1 MKIIKSFLL
10 VGILS
15 LFITL
20 NNMGISYAQSS
31 DGLDWS
37 TYTENWGD
45 TGGVLRINEDCSLC
59 GVTGGTNLVPLIGDS
74 LVPVV
79 YDNNYNSIY
88 VTPTINY
95 GYSTGYNNT
104 YSGSSNWLSSYV
116 NPYAGLYNGGGGSS
130 GSGSTGGSSSNVN
143 NSNSSVNNSGNTY
156 DNSLTN
162 INNSSNYSFCNGTN
176 NCNNTN
182 TNIVS
187 NPINTNNN
195 NVNTNTN
202 NTASQL
208 NCGAGY
214 SPINGNCVQDRVI
227 PTPTPTPI
235 PIPTVTNPIVYNTT
249 PIYNNVYNSPNYTTP
264 IYNNIYN
271 SGYSTPTYYNQTQYK
286 TCNNNTTIPVWQNCY
301 KYCSTTATNILE
313 TESCP
318 INYSNNY
325 SYNNYEYV
333 TPTVYTIYPT
343 VHITANPMI
352 VNAGESTQL
361 AWAASNAS
369 YCTASNGWTGSPVL
383 IGNRN
388 VNNLTHNMT
397 FTITCYNSNGQ
408 SVSDTVS
415 VLVNNNAPYN
425 KAVTTIP
432 NNITNNSAVC
442 NGVGIV
448 NTHVRTNGWFEI
460 SEYDTNNNI
469 IRNSNTNSAYI
480 GMSSS
485 NYYSA
490 PINGLKA
497 NTKYSC
503 LAVINNSY
511 GVWKSEA
518 MTFRTTGSKVLYIN
532 SAFTLKKT
540 KNTKVTTVKPIT
552 VHCVDTNGNKMTIA
566 NGKKLIAININKSN
580 SNIVKGEV
588 NSYIITIKNIG
599 NVDVKDVSIQ
609 LAMDKSLGMIDNN
622 NFETIN
628 DGGAIIYKVNIGILS
643 KGEEKTFIVKVKT
656 NDNIANANEAKNTN
670 INNSVVTTVTAS
682 YIVATQ
688 KGDMKDEVNVYSID
702 NIVEPVKVNDEKSTN
717 NNQKSDGQN
726 VTNGDIKNIDLSK
739 DNKGDKVKSKT
750 LGQIIDSMSTTEW
763 LAVLA
768 MIVIIC
774 ILIRNI
780 TMAYNS
786 KEKNRVMEKNSTNKI

>member
-1 MKIIKSFLL
+1 
-10 VGILS
+10 
-15 LFITL
+15 
-20 NNMGISYAQSS
+20 MGISYAQSS

-45 TGGVLRINEDCSLC
+45 TGGVLRINEGCSLC

-79 YDNNYNSIY
+79 YDNSYNGIY

-104 YSGSSNWLSSYV
+104 YSGSSNWISGYV
-116 NPYAGLYNGGGGSS
+116 NPYAGLYNGGSGSS

-143 NSNSSVNNSGNTY
+143 NSNSSVNNSGNIY

-162 INNSSNYSFCNGTN
+162 TNNSSNYSFCNGTN
-176 NCNNTN
+176 NCNNIN

-187 NPINTNNN
+187 NSTNVNGNNN
-195 NVNTNTN
+195 NVNTNAN

-214 SPINGNCVQDRVI
+214 NPINGNCVQDI
-227 PTPTPTPI
+227 IITTPTPTYTPTPTPTPI
-235 PIPTVTNPIVYNTT
+235 YINPTPVITNPIVYNAT

-301 KYCSTTATNILE
+301 KYCSLTGQNILE
-313 TESCP
+313 TENCP
-318 INYSNNY
+318 INYNNNY
-325 SYNNYEYV
+325 SYNNGYI
-333 TPTVYTIYPT
+333 TPLVSVSYPT

-352 VNAGESTQL
+352 VTAGESTQL

-388 VNNLTHNMT
+388 VNNLIHNMT
-397 FTITCYNSNGQ
+397 FTITCYNQNGQ
-408 SVSDTVS
+408 SSSDAVSII
-415 VLVNNNAPYN
+415 VNNNAPYN

-448 NTHVRTNGWFEI
+448 NTHIRTNGWFEV
-460 SEYDTNNNI
+460 SEYDTNNNV

-518 MTFRTTGSKVLYIN
+518 MTFRTAGSKVLYIN
-532 SAFTLKKT
+532 SMLTVKKT

-566 NGKKLIAININKSN
+566 NGKKLIAININKFN

-588 NSYIITIKNIG
+588 NSYTITIKNTG

-609 LAMDKSLGMIDNN
+609 LAMDKSLIMIDNN

-628 DGGAIIYKVNIGILS
+628 DNGAMLYKVNIGILA

-656 NDNIANANEAKNTN
+656 SDNIANINEDTNTN
-670 INNSVVTTVTAS
+670 INNSVVTNITAS
-682 YIVATQ
+682 YIVSTS
-688 KGDMKDEVNVYSID
+688 KGDMKDEINVYSVDSIVDPIKVD
-702 NIVEPVKVNDEKSTN
+702 NTNKNIN
-717 NNQKSDGQN
+717 NNQNTNNKSINGQDI
-726 VTNGDIKNIDLSK
+726 TSDDIKNIDLSK

-750 LGQIIDSMSTTEW
+750 LGQIIDSMSATEW

-780 TMAYNS
+780 SMAYNS
-786 KEKNRVMEKNSTNKI
+786 KEKNSTNKI